1 MCKTYY
7 KDNSAIDNIEECL
20 KNLNFND
27 LVLLC
32 IGTDKCIGDSLGPLV
47 GEFLER
53 EKLSIPIYG
62 TLENPVHALNVK
74 KVIHEIKAK
83 YPNSITIVIDASL
96 GNEEDIGFIHVL
108 TKTIKP
114 GMGVG
119 KTLPSYGNVS
129 ILGVVDEINENT
141 DNSLFSIRLNFV
153 MRMAEIISKAI
164 INTYNNSLRKVL

>member
-1 MCKTYY
+1 MYKTYY
-7 KDNSAIDNIEECL
+7 RDSSAIDYIEGCL

-74 KVIHEIKAK
+74 RVIHEINAK

-96 GNEEDIGFIHVL
+96 GSVEDIGFIHVL
-108 TKTIKP
+108 TKSIKP
-114 GMGVG
+114 GMAAG
-119 KTLPSYGNVS
+119 KMLPSFGNVS
-129 ILGVVDEINENT
+129 ILGVVDEINKDT
-141 DNSLFSIRLNFV
+141 CNSLFSIRLNFV

-164 INTYNNSLRKVL
+164 INTYNNSLKKVL